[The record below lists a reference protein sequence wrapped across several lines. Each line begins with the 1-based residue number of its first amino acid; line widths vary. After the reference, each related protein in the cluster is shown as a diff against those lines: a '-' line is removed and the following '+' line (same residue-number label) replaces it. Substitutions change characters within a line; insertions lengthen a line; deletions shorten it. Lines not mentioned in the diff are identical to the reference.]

1 MFDEVLRECL
11 ASLGMNITDE
21 QIGRMRRFSEL
32 LLEKNKVMNLTAIKT
47 PEEVARRH
55 MADSLFLLR
64 CTELKGKKIL
74 DIGTGAGFPG
84 MPLKLYDLPLD
95 ITMLDS
101 TAKRIA
107 FINEAAEDIGIA
119 VKTLAIRAE
128 EASAKMSGSFDIVT
142 SRAVAPLNILCE
154 LSLGF
159 LKHGGLFMPMKS
171 CGQSAEDEISESEHA
186 ISFMGGCLRERRE
199 YSVEQGVM
207 RQVLIIE
214 KTAPTPKGYPR
225 KYAAI
230 SKKPL

>member
-11 ASLGMNITDE
+11 ASLEMDITDE
-21 QIGRMRRFSEL
+21 QLGRMRRFSEL
-32 LLEKNKVMNLTAIKT
+32 LLEKNMVMNLTAIKT

-84 MPLKLYDLPLD
+84 MPLKLYDLMLD

-107 FINEAAEDIGIA
+107 FINEAAEDIGIE
-119 VKTLAIRAE
+119 VKTLAVRAE
-128 EASAKMSGSFDIVT
+128 EASGMLRGSFDIVT
-142 SRAVAPLNILCE
+142 SRAVAPLNILSE

-171 CGQSAEDEISESEHA
+171 CGQAAEDEIRESGHA
-186 ISFMGGCLRERRE
+186 ISFMGGRLRERRE

>member
-1 MFDEVLRECL
+1 MFEQTLKECL
-11 ASLGMNITDE
+11 NSFGMDILGE
-21 QIGRMRRFSEL
+21 QLARLSRFSDL

-64 CTELKGKKIL
+64 CTELKGKRIL

-84 MPLKLYDLPLD
+84 MPLKLYDLTLD

-107 FINEAAEDIGIA
+107 FINEAAADMGIE
-119 VKTLAIRAE
+119 VKTLAARAE
-128 EASAKMSGSFDIVT
+128 EAACKLRGSFDIVT
-142 SRAVAPLNILCE
+142 SRAVAPLNILSE

-159 LKHGGLFMPMKS
+159 LKHGGIFMPMKS
-171 CGQSAEDEISESEHA
+171 CGQAADEEINEAGHA
-186 ISFMGGCLRERRE
+186 ISFMGGSLRERKE
-199 YSVEQGVM
+199 YSVEEGVM

-214 KTAPTPKGYPR
+214 KTSPTPKGYPR